1 MRSSVGT
8 NELSYYS
15 SMMGYRE
22 GRERGRAARHTIHG
36 IKVPDFSRAL
46 EVPWIL
52 ASIRARV
59 RNLGLD
65 FSVVVDCTDGMVRDL
80 DQEVHSAETVR

>member
-1 MRSSVGT
+1 
-8 NELSYYS
+8 
-15 SMMGYRE
+15 MMGHRK
-22 GRERGRAARHTIHG
+22 GTAGGHTIHG

-65 FSVVVDCTDGMVRDL
+65 FSVVVDRTDCMVRDL
-80 DQEVHSAETVR
+80 DQEVHSADTVR